1 MKWQLAA
8 AGALVALVAGCAS
21 DDYRY
26 SDTYYPYYTSYQS
39 YPSTRYYPVDTRV
52 SAIEVIPSTATAPVI
67 VNPAPLAPGELYR
80 VTVRNPDGSL
90 STYVM
95 SSLGTL
101 RVGDKVR
108 VSNGTIYPV
117 G

>member
-26 SDTYYPYYTSYQS
+26 SDTSYPYYTSYKS
-39 YPSTRYYPVDTRV
+39 YPSTRYYSVDTRV
-52 SAIEVIPSTATAPVI
+52 SSIEVVPATAPVI
-67 VNPAPLAPGELYR
+67 VNPTPLAPGELYR
-80 VTVRNPDGSL
+80 VTIRNPDGSY
-90 STYVM
+90 STYMM

>member
-8 AGALVALVAGCAS
+8 GGALVALLAGCAS
-21 DDYRY
+21 DYTY
-26 SDTYYPYYTSYQS
+26 DTAYPYYTSYNT
-39 YPSTRYYPVDTRV
+39 YPGTRYYTTDTRV
-52 SAIEVIPSTATAPVI
+52 SSIEVLPAAAPVI
-67 VNPAPLAPGELYR
+67 VNPSPLAPGEAYR
-80 VTVRNPDGSL
+80 VTVRNPDGSY

-101 RVGDKVR
+101 RVGDRVR
-108 VSNGTIYPV
+108 VTNGTIYPV